1 MDRTEKMMLNNM
13 SQSQKDTDASS
24 LSYEDPSF

>member
-13 SQSQKDTDASS
+13 SQSQKDTDTSS